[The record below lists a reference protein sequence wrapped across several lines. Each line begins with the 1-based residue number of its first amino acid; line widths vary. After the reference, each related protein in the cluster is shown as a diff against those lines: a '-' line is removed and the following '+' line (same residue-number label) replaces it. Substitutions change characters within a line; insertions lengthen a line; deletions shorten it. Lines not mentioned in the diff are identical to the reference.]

1 MNQARIDT
9 AVILAAGM
17 GNRLKPLTN
26 NIPKCMVEL
35 NGKPLIAHTI
45 DALESN
51 GFENLIV
58 VTGYR
63 NDQIERFLI
72 DYPTSINIETI
83 YNEVYDETNNIY
95 SLWLASESIQNGFI
109 LIESDIVLE
118 SSILKHFLNPDRIA
132 LDLFSME
139 KHCGTT
145 ATIDENL
152 YLEKLFIKTN
162 PPVNRDIYK
171 TVNIYSFSQRSWN
184 LLKSEINR
192 FIEAGEVNGFYEIA
206 IQQLIE
212 KGEISLQ
219 MVCFNDSW
227 WDEIDT
233 PDDLSR
239 VNKSLKRQKHLLL
252 NKELQPDFSE

>member
-1 MNQARIDT
+1 MNQTKIDT

-17 GNRLKPLTN
+17 GNRLKPFTN

-35 NGKPLIAHTI
+35 NGKPLIAHTV

-63 NDQIERFLI
+63 NDQIESFLI
-72 DYPTSINIETI
+72 DYPTSMNIKTI
-83 YNEVYDETNNIY
+83 YNDVYDETNNIY
-95 SLWLASESIQNGFI
+95 SLWLVSEYIQNGFT
-109 LIESDIVLE
+109 LIESDIILE
-118 SSILKHFLNPDRIA
+118 SSILKHFLSPDRIA
-132 LDLFSME
+132 LDLFSSE
-139 KHCGTT
+139 KHYGTT

-152 YLEKLFIKTN
+152 YLEKLYLKAD
-162 PPVNRDIYK
+162 PPENRDIYK
-171 TVNIYSFSQRSWN
+171 TVNIYSFSQNTWN
-184 LLKSEINR
+184 LLKSEMNR
-192 FIEAGEVNGFYEIA
+192 FIEAGEVNGFYEAA
-206 IQQLIE
+206 IQRLVE
-212 KGEISLQ
+212 KGDISLQ
-219 MVCFNDSW
+219 VVSFKDTW

-239 VNKSLKRQKHLLL
+239 VNKSLKWQKHLLL